1 VVRLSKENITDEIEV
16 KVLEAFSVIH
26 ALGVRHNDVRGD
38 NILIGDGGSRVWI
51 IDFEDSTLLADY
63 EDSDYGAPS
72 EIDSVKRLFSAI
84 KNGERW

>member
-16 KVLEAFSVIH
+16 KVLEAYSVLH
-26 ALGVRHNDVRGD
+26 AHGVRHNDVRGD

-51 IDFEDSTLLADY
+51 IDFEGSSLLADY
-63 EDSDYGAPS
+63 VDEDGDPL
-72 EIDSVKRLFSAI
+72 EIDEVKRLFSAI